1 MHSQENNSIYS
12 EKEWGLIHPDVFREP
27 RSIREGFHYKP
38 HWRGRL
44 VMDYLVQAN
53 EAKRMGEHYDLPD
66 TERDPYVINS
76 FQTFRHGIDPTGGLF
91 KWATNIQK
99 LNSVLATGSVIK
111 AQCLAGRNVGEIA
124 ADCGT
129 DARAVDCFLK
139 LFFDVEDCLDKP
151 EYLRSLIFGGGL
163 EIEQKDKD
171 VETKYGRFL
180 MVVAYC
186 QKWEGLRRNI
196 YRREPLTD
204 EERAKLTQNVD
215 DNFLVTA
222 DQYSEFQKLS
232 TQPRPVG
239 FDRHVVLRNANSL
252 SLSAKNGFGKDG
264 DSYLKL
270 VELVTG
276 AHQAMLDRP
285 DLDFEDRC
293 IIEAGNREDIA
304 PAPAIVTAKKSPEIR
319 EHYGVSGR
327 RVKKAGRFL
336 RN

>member
-1 MHSQENNSIYS
+1 MPSLENNSIYS
-12 EKEWGLIHPDVFREP
+12 EKEWGLVHPDVFREVK
-27 RSIREGFHYKP
+27 SIREGFHYKP

-44 VMDYLVQAN
+44 AMDYRVKAN
-53 EAKRMGEHYDLPD
+53 EAEERGEHYDLPD
-66 TERDPYVINS
+66 TERDPYVINC
-76 FQTFRHGIDPTGGLF
+76 FQTFRYGIDPTGGLF
-91 KWATNIQK
+91 NWATNIQK

-129 DARAVDCFLK
+129 DARAIDCFLK

-151 EYLRSLIFGGGL
+151 EYLRSLIFGAGL

-171 VETKYGRFL
+171 IETKHGRFL
-180 MVVAYC
+180 MVVAYS

-196 YRREPLTD
+196 YRRQPLTD
-204 EERAKLTQNVD
+204 EERVKLTQNVD
-215 DNFLVTA
+215 DSFLVSA
-222 DQYSEFQKLS
+222 DQYGEFQKLS
-232 TQPRPVG
+232 TQPRPVSL
-239 FDRHVVLRNANSL
+239 DRHTALRNANSL
-252 SLSAKNGFGKDG
+252 ALSAKNGFGKDG

-285 DLDFEDRC
+285 DLDFEDRQK
-293 IIEAGNREDIA
+293 IEAGRQEDA
-304 PAPAIVTAKKSPEIR
+304 SPTPAIVTASKSPEVR
-319 EHYGVSGR
+319 EHHGISGR